1 MARQEVTLGIHSY
14 VLFLLTCV
22 LINLAPGQDTMF
34 IIGRSL
40 TGGQR
45 AGITAALGIAT
56 GCVFHT
62 LAAALGLSAILAASA
77 AAFTAVKLAGAAYL
91 VYLGVQLL
99 RTRPL
104 QDLAARDETMGSR
117 SAFVQGVLTNVL
129 NPKVALFFLA
139 LLPQFIDP
147 AGEAKTLAF
156 LALGG
161 TFIATGTL
169 WCLTLAVGAA
179 RLRGFFL
186 RKPAFR
192 TWIDRV
198 TGAVFIALG
207 LRLAWMR

>member
-1 MARQEVTLGIHSY
+1 MLGIHSY
-14 VLFLLTCV
+14 PLFLATCI

-40 TGGQR
+40 TGGRR

-77 AAFTAVKLAGAAYL
+77 AAFTAVKLIGAVYL

-99 RTRPL
+99 RSRPP
-104 QDLAARDETMGSR
+104 QDLAEAAQAGSPR
-117 SAFVQGVLTNVL
+117 SAFAQGVLTNVL

-147 AGEAKTLAF
+147 SSEAKTLAF

-169 WCLTLAVGAA
+169 WCLALAMGAA

-186 RKPAFR
+186 RKPRFR
-192 TWIDRV
+192 MWIDRV
-198 TGAVFIALG
+198 TGAVFVALG
-207 LRLAWMR
+207 LRLALIR